1 MALSDL
7 AVFTEYAYKA
17 KTEVLAQQLAL
28 FNSATRGAI
37 ALRQAANQGDYNE
50 AAFFGKVSGGLVV
63 RRNAYG
69 TGANSTAVMAQLTD
83 RSVKVGAGTKTIALD
98 PGQFKWIQQ
107 NPSVAGAAMGQQL
120 AADDM
125 ADMLNTSIA
134 AGYAAIAQV
143 TANVYDGTAAVAN
156 HAALLQGS
164 AKMGDMAANVLC
176 WVLHSK
182 VHTDIIAGNLTN
194 AQNLF
199 KFGDVN
205 VMADF
210 QGRPLIV
217 TDSASLFTV
226 DGVGAGVNKYHT
238 LGLVSEGIVIEQ
250 NNDFTDNWETSNGQI
265 NIARTYQAEWTYN
278 LGIKGFAWDKTNGG
292 HSPTTAALTTA
303 TNWDKFATSSKD
315 IAGVVVESR

>member
-17 KTEVLAQQLAL
+17 KTEILAQQLEL

-50 AAFFGKVSGGLVV
+50 AAFFSKVSGGLVV

-69 TGANSTAVMAQLTD
+69 TGANSTAVMANIIE

-107 NPSVAGAAMGQQL
+107 NPAVAGAAMGQQL

-134 AGYAAIAQV
+134 ATYAALAQV
-143 TANVYDGTAAVAN
+143 TAVVHDGSAAVAD
-156 HAALLQGS
+156 HAALLKGS
-164 AKMGDMAANVLC
+164 AKFGDMAGNVLC
-176 WVLHSK
+176 WVMHSK
-182 VHTDIIAGNLTN
+182 VHTDILSGNLTN
-194 AQNLF
+194 AVNLF
-199 KFGDVN
+199 RFGDVN

-217 TDSASLFTV
+217 TDSASLFAV
-226 DGVGAGVNKYHT
+226 NGVSSGIDEYHT
-238 LGLVSEGIVIEQ
+238 LGLVSEGVTIEQ

-292 HSPTTAALTTA
+292 ASPTTAALTTA
-303 TNWDKFATSSKD
+303 TNWDRFATSHKD
-315 IAGVVVESR
+315 LAGVVVETR